1 MDNIHSVAY
10 ELTAAAGASGE
21 ATAYT
26 VTPGRK
32 FIVNNVTFVFP
43 VGSGFSLRVWIQRG
57 TEKIIP
63 KSGYVVG
70 DGHRIPVLAN
80 IEFEGGST
88 IVVGYNNTDATESH
102 KALII
107 LEGVLK

>member
-1 MDNIHSVAY
+1 MDNIHTVAY

-21 ATAYT
+21 AAAYT

-32 FIVNNVTFVFP
+32 FIVNKVTFVFP
-43 VGSGFSLRVWIQRG
+43 VGSGFALRVWIQRG

-70 DGHRIPVLAN
+70 DGHRIPLLAN
-80 IEFEGGST
+80 VEFEGGSS
-88 IVVGYNNTDATESH
+88 IIVGYDNTDTTDSH
-102 KALII
+102 KVLVV

>member
-1 MDNIHSVAY
+1 MDNIHPVAY

-21 ATAYT
+21 AAAYT

-32 FIVNNVTFVFP
+32 FIVNKVTFVFP
-43 VGSGFSLRVWIQRG
+43 VGSGFALRVWIQRG

-70 DGHRIPVLAN
+70 DGHRIPLLAN
-80 IEFEGGST
+80 VEFEGGSS
-88 IVVGYNNTDATESH
+88 IIVGYNNTDATDSH
-102 KALII
+102 KVLVI

>member
-10 ELTAAAGASGE
+10 ELTAAAGESGE
-21 ATAYT
+21 AAAYT

-32 FIVNNVTFVFP
+32 FIVNNVQFVFP

-70 DGHRIPVLAN
+70 DGHRISLLAN
-80 IEFEGGST
+80 VEFEGGSP
-88 IVVGYNNTDATESH
+88 IIIGYNNTDPAESH
-102 KALII
+102 KVLVI